1 MAIEYIVPNDDNT
14 DGFWTNSDSNTTDL
28 YSYVDNGI
36 SGGTPDDTT
45 YIESS
50 SANDTVVLDLQTIAG
65 TRTADSDIPIRY
77 RSQGFFITHKVSLY
91 EGATKIWE
99 SLDQTSQGSFT
110 ESTLTVPGASGN
122 NITDYSNLNIRVENI
137 DGGSPELR
145 VSEIE
150 LEFDTDGGGGGGG
163 SAVSDF
169 IRFENGCMSDF
180 RGMVD
185 IRS

>member
-1 MAIEYIVPNDDNT
+1 MAIEYIVPNADNS
-14 DGFWTNSDSNTTDL
+14 DGSWTNSSGNAVNL
-28 YSYVDNGI
+28 YDYVDNGI

-50 SANDTVVLDLQTIAG
+50 SFNDTVVLDLQTIAG
-65 TRTADSDIPIRY
+65 TRTVDSDIPIRY
-77 RSQGFFITHKVSLY
+77 RSQGFGVTHKVSLY

-99 SLDQTSQGSFT
+99 SLDQTGPGSFT
-110 ESTLTVPGASGN
+110 EATLTVPGASGN
-122 NITDYSNLNIRVENI
+122 NITDYSNLNIRVENVGAE
-137 DGGSPELR
+137 DTFR

-180 RGMVD
+180 RGMVN
-185 IRS
+185 IRG